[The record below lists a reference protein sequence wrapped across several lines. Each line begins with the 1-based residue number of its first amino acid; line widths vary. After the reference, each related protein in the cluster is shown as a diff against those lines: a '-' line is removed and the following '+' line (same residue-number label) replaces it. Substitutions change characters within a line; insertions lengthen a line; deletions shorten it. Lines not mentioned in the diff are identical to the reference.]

1 MRYTENERIE
11 IIKFIEENFGRIEKI
26 YQDVGYDDLYL
37 DVAQI
42 KPTKEK
48 PYYTLITL
56 GMGEHKMYNQ
66 NNENFSSFAELM
78 ISLPPDWNFDDKN
91 YTWAIDKLIQLTYIP
106 FTYFFAY
113 EWGHLENNFDPF
125 SFNTKLSALTIL
137 YPEMKKENSGLLKL
151 ENRNLQFYQIVP
163 LYDEEYT
170 FALKNGM
177 KNLLLLDVEKKIS
190 FVIDMNRE
198 KVLEYSEKEKE
209 MQDDIMD
216 SADWHLGDYYSKG
229 IEVEE
234 INVYN
239 HLAIFLR
246 WAMENSFLSDN
257 FLKAYGKELEK
268 YTSQDFVDLREF
280 VKFRLKGDLR
290 KSFFN
295 DIGKEFIRH
304 YYDYDFDDGEKAFFP
319 RNIDEY
325 AKRIFG
331 KERYYSP
338 ELKREAYLYLTFDE
352 KYYQDMKAVI
362 DDVYN
367 TWLKELDSYIN

>member
-11 IIKFIEENFGRIEKI
+11 IIKFIEENFGKVEEI
-26 YQDVGYDDLYL
+26 YEVGYGNFSL

-42 KPTKEK
+42 NPTKEK
-48 PYYTLITL
+48 PYYTIITL

-78 ISLPPDWNFDDKN
+78 ISLPPDWNLDDKN
-91 YTWAIDKLIQLTYIP
+91 YTWAIDELMHLAYIP
-106 FTYFFAY
+106 FTFYFSY
-113 EWGHLENNFDPF
+113 EWGHLENNFEPF
-125 SFNTKLSALTIL
+125 SSNTKLSAVTLL

-163 LYDEEYT
+163 LYDEECT

-198 KVLEYSEKEKE
+198 KVLEYSEEEKE

-216 SADWHLGDYYSKG
+216 SAEWHLGDYYSKG

-234 INVYN
+234 INIYN
-239 HLAIFLR
+239 HLAVFLR

-290 KSFFN
+290 KAFFN
-295 DIGKEFIRH
+295 DIGKEFIKH
-304 YYDYDFDDGEKAFFP
+304 YYDYDNIN
-319 RNIDEY
+319 RNFYPGDIDKY

-331 KERYYSP
+331 EERYYSP

-367 TWLKELDSYIN
+367 TWLKELENYKN

>member
-11 IIKFIEENFGRIEKI
+11 IIKFIEENFGKIEEV
-26 YQDVGYDDLYL
+26 YETGYSDFSL
-37 DVAQI
+37 DIAQI
-42 KPTKEK
+42 NPTEKK

-78 ISLPPDWNFDDKN
+78 ISLPPDWNIDDDN
-91 YTWAIDKLIQLTYIP
+91 YKWVLNYLVNLAYIP
-106 FTYFFAY
+106 FTFYFSY
-113 EWGHLENNFDPF
+113 EWGHLENNIEPF
-125 SFNTKLSALTIL
+125 TNETKLSAVSIL

-177 KNLLLLDVEKKIS
+177 KNLLLLDVEKKIN
-190 FVIDMNRE
+190 FVVNMNRE
-198 KVLEYSEKEKE
+198 KVLEYSKEEKE

-216 SADWHLGDYYSKG
+216 SAEWHLGDYYSKG

-234 INVYN
+234 INIYN

-295 DIGKEFIRH
+295 DVGKEFIRH
-304 YYDYDFDDGEKAFFP
+304 YYDYDNTNGNFYPED
-319 RNIDEY
+319 IDEY

-331 KERYYSP
+331 EERYYSP

-352 KYYQDMKAVI
+352 KYYQDMKVVI
-362 DDVYN
+362 DDVYS
-367 TWLKELDSYIN
+367 TWLKELENYKN

>member
-1 MRYTENERIE
+1 MEYTQNERIE

-42 KPTKEK
+42 NPTKEK

-56 GMGEHKMYNQ
+56 GIGEYKMYNQ

-91 YTWAIDKLIQLTYIP
+91 YIWAIDELIQLAYIP

-113 EWGHLENNFDPF
+113 EWGHLENNFEPF
-125 SFNTKLSALTIL
+125 SFNTKLSAVTLL
-137 YPEMKKENSGLLKL
+137 YPEMKKENSGFLKL

-163 LYDEEYT
+163 LYNEEYT

-177 KNLLLLDVEKKIS
+177 KNLLLLDVGKKIS
-190 FVIDMNRE
+190 FVVNMNRE

-216 SADWHLGDYYSKG
+216 SSEWHLGDYYSKG

-234 INVYN
+234 INIYN

-325 AKRIFG
+325 AKKIFG
-331 KERYYSP
+331 EERYYSP

-352 KYYQDMKAVI
+352 KYYQDMKTVI

-367 TWLKELDSYIN
+367 TWLKELENYKN

>member
-11 IIKFIEENFGRIEKI
+11 IIKFIEENFGKVEEI
-26 YQDVGYDDLYL
+26 YEIGYDNYYL

-42 KPTKEK
+42 NPTKEK
-48 PYYTLITL
+48 PYYTIITL
-56 GMGEHKMYNQ
+56 GMGEYKMYNQ

-91 YTWAIDKLIQLTYIP
+91 YTWAIDELIQLTYIP

-113 EWGHLENNFDPF
+113 EWGHLENNFEPF
-125 SFNTKLSALTIL
+125 SSNTKLSAVTLL
-137 YPEMKKENSGLLKL
+137 YLEMKKENSGLLKL

-190 FVIDMNRE
+190 SVVNMNRE
-198 KVLEYSEKEKE
+198 KVLEYSEEEKE

-216 SADWHLGDYYSKG
+216 SAEWHLGDYYSKG
-229 IEVEE
+229 IEVKE

-239 HLAIFLR
+239 HLAVFLR

-257 FLKAYGKELEK
+257 FLKAYGKELKK

-304 YYDYDFDDGEKAFFP
+304 YYDYDNMSGNFYPGD
-319 RNIDEY
+319 IDKY

-331 KERYYSP
+331 EERYYSP

>member
-11 IIKFIEENFGRIEKI
+11 IIKFIEENFGKVEEI
-26 YQDVGYDDLYL
+26 YEVGYGNFSL

-42 KPTKEK
+42 NPTKEK

-56 GMGEHKMYNQ
+56 GMGERKMYNQ

-78 ISLPPDWNFDDKN
+78 ISLPPDWNLDDEI
-91 YTWAIDKLIQLTYIP
+91 YTWAIDELMHLAYIP
-106 FTYFFAY
+106 FTFYFSY
-113 EWGHLENNFDPF
+113 EWGHLENNFEPF
-125 SFNTKLSALTIL
+125 SSNTKLSAVSIL

-177 KNLLLLDVEKKIS
+177 KNLLLLDVEKKIN
-190 FVIDMNRE
+190 FVVNMNRE
-198 KVLEYSEKEKE
+198 KVLEYSKEEKE

-216 SADWHLGDYYSKG
+216 SAEWHLGDYYSKG

-234 INVYN
+234 INIYN
-239 HLAIFLR
+239 HLAVFLR

-268 YTSQDFVDLREF
+268 YTSQDFIDLREF

-295 DIGKEFIRH
+295 DVGKEFIRH
-304 YYDYDFDDGEKAFFP
+304 YYDYDNTNGNFYPED
-319 RNIDEY
+319 IDEY

-331 KERYYSP
+331 EERYYSP
-338 ELKREAYLYLTFDE
+338 ELKREAYLYLTFNE

-362 DDVYN
+362 DDIYN
-367 TWLKELDSYIN
+367 TWLKELENYKN

>member
-11 IIKFIEENFGRIEKI
+11 IIKFIEENFGKIEKI

-42 KPTKEK
+42 NPTKEK

-66 NNENFSSFAELM
+66 NNENFSSYTELM
-78 ISLPPDWNFDDKN
+78 ISLPTDWNLDDEN
-91 YTWAIDKLIQLTYIP
+91 YTWVIDELMHLAYIP
-106 FTYFFAY
+106 FTFYFSY
-113 EWGHLENNFDPF
+113 EWGHLENNFEPF
-125 SFNTKLSALTIL
+125 SSNTKLSALTIL

-177 KNLLLLDVEKKIS
+177 KNLLLLDVEKKIG
-190 FVIDMNRE
+190 FIIDMNRE
-198 KVLEYSEKEKE
+198 KVLEYSEEEKE

-216 SADWHLGDYYSKG
+216 SSEWHLGDYYSKG

-234 INVYN
+234 INIYN
-239 HLAIFLR
+239 HLAVFLR

-257 FLKAYGKELEK
+257 FLKAFGKELEK

-304 YYDYDFDDGEKAFFP
+304 YYDYDNMSVNFYPGD
-319 RNIDEY
+319 IDKY

-331 KERYYSP
+331 EEKYYSP

-352 KYYQDMKAVI
+352 KYYQDMKEVI

-367 TWLKELDSYIN
+367 IWLKELENYKN

>member
-11 IIKFIEENFGRIEKI
+11 IIKFIEENFGK
-26 YQDVGYDDLYL
+26 
-37 DVAQI
+37 
-42 KPTKEK
+42 
-48 PYYTLITL
+48 
-56 GMGEHKMYNQ
+56 
-66 NNENFSSFAELM
+66 
-78 ISLPPDWNFDDKN
+78 
-91 YTWAIDKLIQLTYIP
+91 
-106 FTYFFAY
+106 
-113 EWGHLENNFDPF
+113 
-125 SFNTKLSALTIL
+125 
-137 YPEMKKENSGLLKL
+137 
-151 ENRNLQFYQIVP
+151 
-163 LYDEEYT
+163 
-170 FALKNGM
+170 
-177 KNLLLLDVEKKIS
+177 
-190 FVIDMNRE
+190 
-198 KVLEYSEKEKE
+198 
-209 MQDDIMD
+209 
-216 SADWHLGDYYSKG
+216 
-229 IEVEE
+229 VEE
-234 INVYN
+234 INIYN

-268 YTSQDFVDLREF
+268 YTSQDFIDLREF

-331 KERYYSP
+331 EERYYSP

-367 TWLKELDSYIN
+367 TWLRELENYKN

>member
-1 MRYTENERIE
+1 MLYTENERIE
-11 IIKFIEENFGRIEKI
+11 IIKFIEENFGKVEEI
-26 YQDVGYDDLYL
+26 YEVGYGNFSL

-42 KPTKEK
+42 NPTKEK
-48 PYYTLITL
+48 PYYTIITL

-78 ISLPPDWNFDDKN
+78 ISLPPDWSLDDKN
-91 YTWAIDKLIQLTYIP
+91 YTWAIDELMHLAYIP
-106 FTYFFAY
+106 FTFYFSY
-113 EWGHLENNFDPF
+113 EWGHLENNFEPF
-125 SFNTKLSALTIL
+125 SSNTKLSAVTLL

-198 KVLEYSEKEKE
+198 KVLEYSEEEKE
-209 MQDDIMD
+209 MLDDIMD

-234 INVYN
+234 INIYN
-239 HLAIFLR
+239 HFAIFLR

-280 VKFRLKGDLR
+280 IKFRLKGDLR

-304 YYDYDFDDGEKAFFP
+304 YYDYDNISRNFYPG
-319 RNIDEY
+319 NIDEY

-331 KERYYSP
+331 EERYYSP

>member
-1 MRYTENERIE
+1 MEYTKKERIE
-11 IIKFIEENFGRIEKI
+11 IIKFIEENFGKVEEV
-26 YQDVGYDDLYL
+26 YEVGYSDFSL

-42 KPTKEK
+42 NPTEEK

-66 NNENFSSFAELM
+66 NNENFSSYADLM
-78 ISLPPDWNFDDKN
+78 ISLPSDWNLDDEN
-91 YTWAIDKLIQLTYIP
+91 YKWVLDNLMHLAYIP
-106 FTYFFAY
+106 FTFYFSY
-113 EWGHLENNFDPF
+113 EWGHLENNFEPF
-125 SFNTKLSALTIL
+125 TYETNLSAFAIL

-177 KNLLLLDVEKKIS
+177 KNLLMLDTNKKIS
-190 FVIDMNRE
+190 FVVDMKRE
-198 KVLEYSEKEKE
+198 KVLEYSEEEKE
-209 MQDDIMD
+209 LQDDIMD
-216 SADWHLGDYYSKG
+216 SSEWHLGDYYSKG
-229 IEVEE
+229 IEVDE

-246 WAMENSFLSDN
+246 WAMENSFLADD
-257 FLKAYGKELEK
+257 FLKAYGEELEK
-268 YTSQDFVDLREF
+268 IKSKDFIDLREF
-280 VKFRLKGDLR
+280 IKFRLKGNLR

-295 DIGKEFIRH
+295 DVGKEFIKH
-304 YYDYDFDDGEKAFFP
+304 YYDYDNIS
-319 RNIDEY
+319 RNFYPGDIDKY

-331 KERYYSP
+331 EERYYSP
-338 ELKREAYLYLTFDE
+338 ELKREAYLYLNFDE
-352 KYYQDMKAVI
+352 KYYRDMKKVI

-367 TWLKELDSYIN
+367 TWLKILETYNN

>member
-1 MRYTENERIE
+1 MLYTENERIE
-11 IIKFIEENFGRIEKI
+11 IIKFIEENFGKVEEI
-26 YQDVGYDDLYL
+26 YEIGYDNFYL

-42 KPTKEK
+42 NPTKEK
-48 PYYTLITL
+48 PYYTIITL
-56 GMGEHKMYNQ
+56 GMGEYKMYNQ

-125 SFNTKLSALTIL
+125 SSNTKLSAVTLL
-137 YPEMKKENSGLLKL
+137 YPEIKKENSGLLKL

-177 KNLLLLDVEKKIS
+177 KNLLLLDVEKKIN
-190 FVIDMNRE
+190 FIIDMNRE
-198 KVLEYSEKEKE
+198 KVLEYSEEEKE

-216 SADWHLGDYYSKG
+216 SAEWHLGNYYSKG

-234 INVYN
+234 INIYN

-304 YYDYDFDDGEKAFFP
+304 YYDYDNMNKNFYPGD
-319 RNIDEY
+319 IDKY

-331 KERYYSP
+331 EERYYSP